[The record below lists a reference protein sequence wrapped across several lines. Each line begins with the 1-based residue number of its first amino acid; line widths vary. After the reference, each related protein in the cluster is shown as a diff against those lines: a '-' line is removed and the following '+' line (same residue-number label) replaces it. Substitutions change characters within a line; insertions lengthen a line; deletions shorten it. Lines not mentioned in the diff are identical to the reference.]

1 MKKDFFDLLMEKQC
15 FRVLN
20 PFYKRHKEVLLYLFF
35 GGLSF
40 LVNVGSFIILN
51 KSLSLNE
58 LVANVISWI
67 ITVLFVYVTNKLWVF
82 KVDVKTKKGVI
93 FQILSFFTGRIG
105 TLFLEEAILFVF
117 ITKME
122 LNSTIVKIVAQ
133 IIVIV
138 ANYVI
143 SKLVVFRSEGNDKK
157 SN

>member
-1 MKKDFFDLLMEKQC
+1 MKKDLFDLLMEKQC

-82 KVDVKTKKGVI
+82 KVDVKTKKGAI
-93 FQILSFFTGRIG
+93 FQILSFFTGRLG

-143 SKLVVFRSEGNDKK
+143 SKLVVFRKNSQQ
-157 SN
+157 

>member
-1 MKKDFFDLLMEKQC
+1 MKKDLFDLLMEKRC
-15 FRVLN
+15 FRFLN

-40 LVNVGSFIILN
+40 LVNVGSFIFLN

-67 ITVLFVYVTNKLWVF
+67 VTVLFVYVTNKLWVF
-82 KVDVKTKKGVI
+82 KVDVKTMKAAI
-93 FQILSFFTGRIG
+93 FQILSFFTGRLG
-105 TLFLEEAILFVF
+105 TLFLEEAIIFVF
-117 ITKME
+117 ITKMD

-143 SKLVVFRSEGNDKK
+143 SKLVVFRSEENDKK

>member
-1 MKKDFFDLLMEKQC
+1 M
-15 FRVLN
+15 
-20 PFYKRHKEVLLYLFF
+20 
-35 GGLSF
+35 
-40 LVNVGSFIILN
+40 VNVGSFIFLN

-67 ITVLFVYVTNKLWVF
+67 VTVLFVYVTNKLWVF
-82 KVDVKTKKGVI
+82 KVDVKTKKGAI
-93 FQILSFFTGRIG
+93 FQILSFFTGRLG
-105 TLFLEEAILFVF
+105 TLFLEEAIIFVF
-117 ITKME
+117 ITKMD

>member
-15 FRVLN
+15 FRFLN

-40 LVNVGSFIILN
+40 FVNIGSFIFLN
-51 KSLSLNE
+51 KNLSLNE

-67 ITVLFVYVTNKLWVF
+67 VTVLFVYVTNKLWVF
-82 KVDVKTKKGVI
+82 KVDVKTKRAEI
-93 FQILSFFTGRIG
+93 FQILSFFIGRFG

-117 ITKME
+117 ITKMK

-143 SKLVVFRSEGNDKK
+143 SKLVVFKK
-157 SN
+157 NAQN